1 MIEFFDQ
8 FVDTRE
14 KRRNVFY
21 LISIIVFILV
31 IVPYGILGVF
41 LLQLSNYDSIFSLLN
56 TAIITKTYISRIIL
70 EFISMAAPRASE
82 IILTLITQLHM
93 VDVVAII
100 LFVMSY
106 PRIEKKKKATPVLLL
121 LCMGIIGIFLCV
133 WLGLQSSSL
142 QEAVIFLRMIGGILL
157 IISVVLFLILAGLGI
172 KVLKQYRK
180 ALQYSVEEIIED
192 SQNNIK

>member
-1 MIEFFDQ
+1 MIEFLDRFI
-8 FVDTRE
+8 DTRE

-21 LISIIVFILV
+21 LLSITIFILI
-31 IVPYGILGVF
+31 IVPYGILGVL

-82 IILTLITQLHM
+82 IVLTLITQLHM
-93 VDVVAII
+93 IDITAII

-106 PRIEKKKKATPVLLL
+106 PRIEKKKKTAPVLLL
-121 LCMGIIGIFLCV
+121 LCIGIIGIFLCV

-142 QEAVIFLRMIGGILL
+142 QEAVIFLRIIGGILL
-157 IISVVLFLILAGLGI
+157 IISVAVFIILICSGI

-192 SQNNIK
+192 N